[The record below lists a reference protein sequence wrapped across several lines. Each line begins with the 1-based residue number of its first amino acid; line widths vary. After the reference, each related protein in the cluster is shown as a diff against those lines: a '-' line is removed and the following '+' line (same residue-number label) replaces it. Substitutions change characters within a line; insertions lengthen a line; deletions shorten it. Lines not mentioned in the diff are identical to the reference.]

1 MRPLAV
7 CLLTTLLFPP
17 GPSAAQTSTAGPPAA
32 GTPATST
39 PTQACD
45 PPASRDDGWKVAAP
59 ASVGLDSAKLCALV
73 PRFEAWTDADIH
85 VVLVARHGTLV
96 FEHYFKGAD
105 ERWGRS
111 LGVVDFAPDVKHDLR
126 SITKSVT
133 SLLLGIAIDRGWV
146 PGIDAPVLS
155 LLPQYADLRSTEK
168 DRITLR
174 HLLTMSAGLK
184 WDENIP
190 YSNPDNSEIQMDR
203 APDPYRY
210 VLTRPVDTPP
220 GAIWNYSGG
229 GAALISAVLHQAT
242 GKTEDV
248 LAQQLLFDP
257 LGISDVAWVHYPANG
272 EPMAAS
278 GLAMRP
284 RDLAKLGQLV
294 LNHGAWDGRQ
304 IVSAAWIDASIA
316 PQIQGAQLYF
326 YGYQWWLGRS
336 LVNLHQID
344 WAVGYG
350 LGGQRLFIVPQ
361 LDMVVLVMA
370 GLYHSDMQGLAPL
383 QVLNRYALAAVGP

>member
-1 MRPLAV
+1 MRLLAT
-7 CLLTTLLFPP
+7 CLLATSLLAPWLA
-17 GPSAAQTSTAGPPAA
+17 AAQTSGTGPP
-32 GTPATST
+32 T
-39 PTQACD
+39 CD
-45 PPASRDDGWKVAAP
+45 PPAPRDDGWKVAAP
-59 ASVGLDSAKLCALV
+59 ATVGLDAATLCALV
-73 PRFEAWTDADIH
+73 PRFEAWKDADVH
-85 VVLVARHGTLV
+85 AVLVVRHGTLV
-96 FEHYFKGAD
+96 FEHYFTGAD

-111 LGVVDFAPDVKHDLR
+111 LGIVDFAPDVKHDLR

-133 SLLLGIAIDRGWV
+133 SLLLGIAIDRGLV
-146 PGIDAPVLS
+146 RGVDAPVLS
-155 LLPQYADLRSTEK
+155 LLPQYADLHSAAL

-184 WDENIP
+184 WDENVP
-190 YSNPDNSEIQMDR
+190 YSSPDNSEIQMDY

-220 GAIWNYSGG
+220 GAVWNYSGG

-248 LAQQLLFDP
+248 LSQELLFDP
-257 LGISDVAWVHYPANG
+257 LGIHDVAWMRYPGNN
-272 EPMAAS
+272 EPLAAS

-284 RDLAKLGQLV
+284 RDLTKLGQLV

-304 IVSAAWIDASIA
+304 IISAAWIDASIT
-316 PQIQGAQLYF
+316 PQIQGSQLYF

-336 LVNLHQID
+336 LVNLHQVD

-350 LGGQRLFIVPQ
+350 LGGQRLYIAPQ

-370 GLYHSDMQGLAPL
+370 GLYRSDIQSLVPL
-383 QVLNRYALAAVGP
+383 QVLNRYAFAAVQP